1 MYLAILKRDLRRK
14 RAMNFIFAAFVMLA
28 TAFIG
33 SSTRSLNATTGG
45 LEGYFDKAGVGDYM
59 ISVGSEDVD
68 ELEKFLED
76 SDNIRSYS
84 QSGSNLLTSKDYVT
98 LSGGEEINYSFTICV
113 TAPKTDGQKYFD
125 AEKQEIVQVEQG
137 ECYLP
142 YSLMEGAGLQEGDQ
156 ITVTIG
162 DTSRIFTVAGE
173 MMDAV
178 MGGEFISMKRIL
190 MSTEDY
196 DILRDAA
203 LDAGMEEYFFYM
215 IDNMG
220 DEQKFVN
227 EFYASG
233 LATLTSFNRD
243 TLGMTYVMDM
253 IIAVIFVVVSIVL
266 IIIALVVLR
275 FTVSFTM
282 EQEYREIGILKA
294 LGIRNGSIR
303 LLYLSKYIVL
313 TLAGSAAGM
322 GVGLLLENV
331 MMAGASRRIMLVE
344 SDSILLQIFP
354 VLAVLAVVLLFG
366 CICTGRVNRISPV
379 AAMRAGAEGESFSRS
394 SPMALNGT
402 GAMPLP
408 FFMALNDIL
417 SEVKKFTMMILI
429 FTLGILMINIP
440 LSAVSTLRS
449 DEIILLMNMAKCD
462 GAMIREDP
470 ALISQTKKD
479 LEQELDGIE
488 EKLKDGGIGARA
500 FREVLFRYTLSFE
513 DNMASS
519 IAVQG
524 LHTDTAEYLYFSGAA
539 PELANEIAV
548 TSPVAEKLGAHI
560 GDTVNIMIGDE
571 NREFMIT
578 ALYESLSNMGEGVRF
593 SENAVLDYTEK
604 GGAMGIQF
612 ALEEDPDA
620 GETEQKLAEIRELFP
635 EYEVMSCEE
644 FADDTI
650 GVSGMLDSVSRV
662 ILAIVLAVN
671 ALIAVLM
678 VRSFISRER
687 SDIALLKS
695 MGFPDGTLI
704 LWQGLRISLVLIIST
719 VLGSVLTLPM
729 SDWILSPVFGMMGTS
744 RITIVIDP
752 MMSYCVYP
760 LTVLA
765 VTTVFALFSALQ
777 ITKIKA
783 REINNI

>member
-1 MYLAILKRDLRRK
+1 
-14 RAMNFIFAAFVMLA
+14 
-28 TAFIG
+28 
-33 SSTRSLNATTGG
+33 
-45 LEGYFDKAGVGDYM
+45 M
-59 ISVGSEDVD
+59 ISVGSGEVD

-113 TAPKTDGQKYFD
+113 TAPETDGQKYFD
-125 AEKQEIVQVEQG
+125 AEKREIVQVEQG

-142 YSLMEGAGLQEGDQ
+142 YSLRERAGLQEGDQ

-162 DTSRIFTVAGE
+162 DTSLAFTVAGE

-203 LDAGMEEYFFYM
+203 LDAGMEEYIFYM
-215 IDNMG
+215 IDMG
-220 DEQKFVN
+220 DEQTFVN

-233 LATLTSFNRD
+233 IVTLTSFNRD

-313 TLAGSAAGM
+313 TLAGGAAGM

-331 MMAGASRRIMLVE
+331 MMAGASRRIMLEE

-354 VLAVLAVVLLFG
+354 VLTVLAVVLLFG

-379 AAMRAGAEGESFSRS
+379 TAMRAGAEGESFSRS
-394 SPMALNGT
+394 SPMALSGT

-449 DEIILLMNMAKCD
+449 NEMILLMNMAKCD
-462 GAMIREDP
+462 GALIREDP

-479 LEQELDGIE
+479 LEQ
-488 EKLKDGGIGARA
+488 
-500 FREVLFRYTLSFE
+500 
-513 DNMASS
+513 
-519 IAVQG
+519 
-524 LHTDTAEYLYFSGAA
+524 
-539 PELANEIAV
+539 
-548 TSPVAEKLGAHI
+548 
-560 GDTVNIMIGDE
+560 
-571 NREFMIT
+571 
-578 ALYESLSNMGEGVRF
+578 
-593 SENAVLDYTEK
+593 
-604 GGAMGIQF
+604 
-612 ALEEDPDA
+612 
-620 GETEQKLAEIRELFP
+620 
-635 EYEVMSCEE
+635 
-644 FADDTI
+644 
-650 GVSGMLDSVSRV
+650 
-662 ILAIVLAVN
+662 
-671 ALIAVLM
+671 
-678 VRSFISRER
+678 
-687 SDIALLKS
+687 
-695 MGFPDGTLI
+695 
-704 LWQGLRISLVLIIST
+704 
-719 VLGSVLTLPM
+719 
-729 SDWILSPVFGMMGTS
+729 
-744 RITIVIDP
+744 
-752 MMSYCVYP
+752 
-760 LTVLA
+760 
-765 VTTVFALFSALQ
+765 
-777 ITKIKA
+777 
-783 REINNI
+783 

>member
-1 MYLAILKRDLRRK
+1 MYLAILKKDLRRK

-45 LEGYFDKAGVGDYM
+45 LEGYFDKAGAGDYM
-59 ISVGSEDVD
+59 ISVGSGDVD
-68 ELEKFLED
+68 ELENFLED
-76 SDNIRSYS
+76 SDSVRSYS
-84 QSGSNLLTSKDYVT
+84 QLGSNLLTSKEYVT
-98 LSGGEEINYSFTICV
+98 LGGWEEIDYSFTICI
-113 TAPKTDGQKYFD
+113 TAPETDGQKYFD
-125 AEKQEIVQVEQG
+125 AEKQEIVQVDRG

-142 YSLMEGAGLQEGDQ
+142 YSLMEGAGLKEGDQ

-162 DTSRIFTVAGE
+162 DTSRAFTVAGE

-178 MGGEFISMKRIL
+178 MGGEFISIKRIL
-190 MSTEDY
+190 ISAEDY
-196 DILRDAA
+196 AVLRDAA
-203 LDAGMEEYFFYM
+203 PGAGVEEYYAYTT
-215 IDNMG
+215 DVE
-220 DEQKFVN
+220 DEQTFLN
-227 EFYASG
+227 EFNASG
-233 LATLTSFNRD
+233 IVTLMSFSRG
-243 TLGMTYVMDM
+243 TLNMTYVMDM
-253 IIAVIFVVVSIVL
+253 IIAGIFVVVSMVL
-266 IIIALVVLR
+266 ILIALVVLR

-282 EQEYREIGILKA
+282 EQEYREIGVLKA

-322 GVGLLLENV
+322 GLGVLLENV
-331 MMAGASRRIMLVE
+331 MMAGASHRIMLEE

-354 VLAVLAVVLLFG
+354 VPAVLAVVLLSG
-366 CICTGRVNRISPV
+366 CICTRRVNRISPV
-379 AAMRAGAEGESFSRS
+379 AAMRSGAEGESFSRS
-394 SPMALNGT
+394 SPMALSGT
-402 GAMPLP
+402 GSMPLP

-417 SEVKKFTMMILI
+417 SEVKKFTMMLLI
-429 FTLGILMINIP
+429 FTLGIIMINIP

-449 DEIILLMNMAKCD
+449 DEMLLLMNMSKCD
-462 GAMIREDP
+462 GAMRRNDP
-470 ALISQTKKD
+470 TLTSRTKKE
-479 LEQELDGIE
+479 LEQELADIE
-488 EKLKDGGIGARA
+488 AKLKDGGIDARA
-500 FREVLFRYTLSFE
+500 FREVIFQYTLSSE
-513 DNMASS
+513 DNVVSS
-519 IAVQG
+519 LAVQG
-524 LHTDTAEYLYFSGAA
+524 LHTDTSDYLYLSGAA

-548 TSPVAEKLGAHI
+548 TSLIAEKLGAHI
-560 GDTVNIMIGDE
+560 GDTVNIVTGGE

-604 GGAMGIQF
+604 IGGMSIQF
-612 ALEEDPDA
+612 AFEEDPDA
-620 GETEQKLAEIRELFP
+620 GETERKLAEIRELFP
-635 EYEVMSCEE
+635 EYEVMSSGE
-644 FADDTI
+644 FADDTA
-650 GVSGMLDSVSRV
+650 GVSGILDSVSRV

-719 VLGSVLTLPM
+719 VLGSVLTLPL
-729 SDWILSPVFGMMGTS
+729 SDWIVSPVFGIMGTS

-752 MMSYCVYP
+752 GMSYCVYP
-760 LTVLA
+760 LAVLA
-765 VTTVFALFSALQ
+765 VTTAFALFSALQ
-777 ITKIKA
+777 VRKIKA

>member
-1 MYLAILKRDLRRK
+1 MYLAILKKDLRRK

-33 SSTRSLNATTGG
+33 SSTRSLIATTGG

-59 ISVGSEDVD
+59 ISVGSGEVD
-68 ELEKFLED
+68 ELEEFLED
-76 SDNIRSYS
+76 SDSIRSYS

-98 LSGGEEINYSFTICV
+98 LSSGEEINYSFTICV
-113 TAPKTDGQKYFD
+113 TVPETYGQKYFD
-125 AEKQEIVQVEQG
+125 ADKQEIVQVEQG

-142 YSLMEGAGLQEGDQ
+142 YSLMEGAGLQEGDR

-162 DTSRIFTVAGE
+162 DTSRAFTVAGE

-203 LDAGMEEYFFYM
+203 LDAGMEEYIFYM
-215 IDNMG
+215 IDMG
-220 DEQKFVN
+220 DEQTFVN

-233 LATLTSFNRD
+233 IVTLTSFNRD

-303 LLYLSKYIVL
+303 LLYLSKHIVL

-331 MMAGASRRIMLVE
+331 MMAGASRRIMLEE

-379 AAMRAGAEGESFSRS
+379 TAMRAGAEGESFSRS
-394 SPMALNGT
+394 SPITLGGT

-449 DEIILLMNMAKCD
+449 DEMILLMNMAKCD

-470 ALISQTKKD
+470 ALISQTKKE
-479 LEQELDGIE
+479 LEQELDDIE
-488 EKLKDGGIGARA
+488 AKLMDGGIGARA

-548 TSPVAEKLGAHI
+548 TSLVAEKLGAHI
-560 GDTVNIMIGDE
+560 GDTVNIMIDGE

-578 ALYESLSNMGEGVRF
+578 ALYESLTNMGEGVRF

-604 GGAMGIQF
+604 SGAMGIQF
-612 ALEEDPDA
+612 ALEEDTDA

-650 GVSGMLDSVSRV
+650 GVSGILDSVSRV

-719 VLGSVLTLPM
+719 ILGSVLTLPL
-729 SDWILSPVFGMMGTS
+729 SDWILSPVFGIMGTS